1 MFSITFLGTIGLS
14 FLSLVALRL
23 SGIALSITDVFGLLT
38 LPGILLN
45 MLLAIPVFA
54 IMRDL
59 ARWVYP
65 AMEVE

>member
-1 MFSITFLGTIGLS
+1 
-14 FLSLVALRL
+14 
-23 SGIALSITDVFGLLT
+23 LT

-65 AMEVE
+65 VPEVE